1 MKHSVHLFAIG
12 IILAATLPSWSQ
24 SENSAPTN
32 KPGPGPFSIRISVDH
47 DEAKVG
53 SELTLTVSMAN
64 IDSEE
69 HCYVM
74 VRGYAYHN
82 FSAIVSGSSGSQVGS
97 SPKIDRRAKEATS
110 SRRYCLRGGAS
121 LSQTMRL
128 DELFDLATPD
138 AYRIQVSRPLT
149 RSGDKVFSNRLTFT
163 ITP

>member
-1 MKHSVHLFAIG
+1 
-12 IILAATLPSWSQ
+12 
-24 SENSAPTN
+24 
-32 KPGPGPFSIRISVDH
+32 
-47 DEAKVG
+47 
-53 SELTLTVSMAN
+53 MAN

-82 FSAIVSGSSGSQVGS
+82 FSAIVSGSNGGRVGL
-97 SPKIDRRAKEATS
+97 SPKIDRMAKEATS
-110 SRRYCLRGGAS
+110 SRRYCLQSGAS

-138 AYRIQVSRPLT
+138 AYSIQVSRPLT
-149 RSGDKVFSNRLTFT
+149 KSGDKVFSNRVAFS